1 MDSVYYLKNKRK
13 PSLTFSDLMQRK
25 QQQKELPPGQSIMAS
40 ILQSIPREAN
50 VTKIDYEGPRIALY
64 TTSPRYLMEH
74 NEIISNLVNVIKK
87 RIVVRTD
94 ESIRKLEEDARKILT
109 ECIPKE
115 ANLQGTFFDTATGEV
130 SVEVKRPWLLQKNAE
145 DFNHAE
151 VTEKT
156 GWKLRVRKA
165 TTNPS
170 STIQAINYNLK
181 ISSADR
187 GKQLKQVGEK
197 IFRPRL
203 TQKSEVSL
211 LTLGGFGQVGR
222 SCMLLTTPD
231 SKILIDC
238 GINPGARSPMD
249 SFPRLDWANITLDDL
264 DAVVIGHAHLD
275 HTGFLPVLCKYG
287 YKGPIYCTEP
297 TLPMM
302 NLIQLDAIKV
312 ASAQGRTPMY
322 ADRDVKQIMKQA
334 ITIPYGTVTDISP
347 DIKLVLAN
355 AGHIL
360 GSALCHFHIGNGDHN
375 FVYSGDIKF
384 AKSILFESASWN
396 FPRVETLLIEST
408 YGAKEDIQ
416 ASRQE
421 VESSFLKSVNS
432 VLKDGGKVLIPIP
445 AVGRAQEIMMVIDQY
460 MKSGEMVEAPVFYE
474 GMIAEASAI
483 HEAYPEYL
491 ARELKQRILETD
503 DNPFDSE
510 YFTNVE
516 HPDAREEPLRE
527 GTPCIIIATSGM
539 LEGGPVLEYFKNIA
553 PNKKNKIL
561 FVSYQVN
568 GTLGRRVLEGAK
580 QVSLIGREGKVEV
593 VTIECGIERLD
604 GFSGHS
610 DYNQLISFVHKLRPK
625 LRRVLVNHGE
635 RRKSENLSM
644 SIRRMLR
651 IPTHYPQIQE
661 AIKLF

>member
-1 MDSVYYLKNKRK
+1 
-13 PSLTFSDLMQRK
+13 MQRK
-25 QQQKELPPGQSIMAS
+25 QQQKELPPSSQNIMAT
-40 ILQSIPREAN
+40 ILQSIPKEAN
-50 VTKIDYEGPRIALY
+50 VTKIEYEGPRIALY
-64 TTSPRYLMEH
+64 TNTPRYLMEN

-94 ESIRKLEEDARKILT
+94 ESIRKSEEEARQILT
-109 ECIPKE
+109 QLIPKD
-115 ANLQGTFFDTATGEV
+115 ADLQGTFFDTATGEV
-130 SVEVKRPWLLQKNAE
+130 SLEAKRPWLLHRNAQE
-145 DFNHAE
+145 FNHPE
-151 VTEKT
+151 VTEKI
-156 GWKLRVRKA
+156 GWKLRIRKA

-170 STIQAINYNLK
+170 STIQTINYNLK

-187 GKQLKQVGEK
+187 SKQLRQIGDE

-211 LTLGGFGQVGR
+211 FTLGGFGQVGR
-222 SCMLLTTPD
+222 SCMLLTTAE

-238 GINPGARSPMD
+238 GINPGARTPSE
-249 SFPRLDWANITLDDL
+249 SFPRLDWTNITLDDL

-302 NLIQLDAIKV
+302 NLIQFDAIKV

-322 ADRDVKQIMKQA
+322 SDRDVKQIMRQA
-334 ITIPYGTVTDISP
+334 ITLPYGTVTDISP

-384 AKSILFESASWN
+384 AKSILFEAASWN

-416 ASRQE
+416 PSRQE
-421 VESSFLKSVNS
+421 VESAFINAINNTLT
-432 VLKDGGKVLIPIP
+432 DGGKILIPIP
-445 AVGRAQEIMMVIDQY
+445 AVGRAQEIMMVIDHY
-460 MKSGEMVEAPVFYE
+460 MKSGEMVEASVFTE
-474 GMIAEASAI
+474 GMISEASSI

-491 ARELKQRILETD
+491 ARELRQKILETD

-516 HPDAREEPLRE
+516 HPDAREEPLRD
-527 GTPCIIIATSGM
+527 GSPCIILATSGM
-539 LEGGPVLEYFKNIA
+539 LEGGPVLEYLKNIA
-553 PNKKNKIL
+553 PDKKNKIL

-568 GTLGRRVLEGAK
+568 GTLGRRVLDGSK
-580 QVSLIGREGKVEV
+580 QVSLMGKEGKVQV
-593 VTIECGIERLD
+593 VNINCGIEKLD

-644 SIRRMLR
+644 SIRRMFR
-651 IPTHYPQIQE
+651 VASHYPQIQE

>member
-1 MDSVYYLKNKRK
+1 
-13 PSLTFSDLMQRK
+13 
-25 QQQKELPPGQSIMAS
+25 
-40 ILQSIPREAN
+40 
-50 VTKIDYEGPRIALY
+50 
-64 TTSPRYLMEH
+64 
-74 NEIISNLVNVIKK
+74 
-87 RIVVRTD
+87 
-94 ESIRKLEEDARKILT
+94 
-109 ECIPKE
+109 
-115 ANLQGTFFDTATGEV
+115 
-130 SVEVKRPWLLQKNAE
+130 
-145 DFNHAE
+145 
-151 VTEKT
+151 
-156 GWKLRVRKA
+156 
-165 TTNPS
+165 
-170 STIQAINYNLK
+170 
-181 ISSADR
+181 
-187 GKQLKQVGEK
+187 
-197 IFRPRL
+197 
-203 TQKSEVSL
+203 
-211 LTLGGFGQVGR
+211 
-222 SCMLLTTPD
+222 MLLTTPD

-238 GINPGARSPMD
+238 GINPGAKTPTD

-312 ASAQGRTPMY
+312 AAAQGRTPMY
-322 ADRDVKQIMKQA
+322 AERDVKQIMKQA
-334 ITIPYGTVTDISP
+334 ITIPYTTVTDISP
-347 DIKLVLAN
+347 DIKLVFAN

-384 AKSILFESASWN
+384 AKSILFESANWN

-421 VESSFLKSVNS
+421 VESSFIKSVNS
-432 VLKDGGKVLIPIP
+432 ILKENGKVLIPIP

-491 ARELKQRILETD
+491 ARELRQRILETD

-527 GTPCIIIATSGM
+527 NSPAIIIATSGM
-539 LEGGPVLEYFKNIA
+539 LEGGPVLEYFRNIA
-553 PNKKNKIL
+553 PDKKNKIL

-580 QVSLIGREGKVEV
+580 QVSLIGREGKVEI

-644 SIRRMLR
+644 SIRRMFR

>member
-1 MDSVYYLKNKRK
+1 
-13 PSLTFSDLMQRK
+13 MQRR
-25 QQQKELPPGQSIMAS
+25 QQQKELPSGQHIMAT
-40 ILQSIPREAN
+40 ILQSIPKEASI
-50 VTKIDYEGPRIALY
+50 TKIEYEGPRIALY
-64 TTSPRYLMEH
+64 TNSPRYLME
-74 NEIISNLVNVIKK
+74 NNDIISNLVNVIKK

-94 ESIRKLEEDARKILT
+94 ETIRKSEEDARKILNQVV
-109 ECIPKE
+109 PKDAKLE
-115 ANLQGTFFDTATGEV
+115 NTFFDTATGEV
-130 SVEVKRPWLLQKNAE
+130 SIEVKRPWLLQRNAE
-145 DFNHAE
+145 EFNHTD

-156 GWKLRVRKA
+156 GWKLRIRKA
-165 TTNPS
+165 TTIPS
-170 STIQAINYNLK
+170 NTIKTINYNLK
-181 ISSADR
+181 VSSAER
-187 GKQLKQVGEK
+187 SKQLRQIGDE

-203 TQKSEVSL
+203 AQKSEVSL
-211 LTLGGFGQVGR
+211 FTLGGFGQVGR
-222 SCMLLTTPD
+222 SCMLLSTSE

-238 GINPGARSPMD
+238 GINPGARTPSE
-249 SFPRLDWANITLDDL
+249 SFPRLDWLNITLDDL

-322 ADRDVKQIMKQA
+322 SDRDVKQIMKQT
-334 ITIPYGTVTDISP
+334 ITLPYGTVTDISP

-360 GSALCHFHIGNGDHN
+360 GSSLCHFHIGNGDHN

-384 AKSILFESASWN
+384 GKSILFEAANWN

-416 ASRQE
+416 PSRQQ
-421 VESSFLKSVNS
+421 VESAFINAINNTLA
-432 VLKDGGKVLIPIP
+432 DGGKVLIPIP
-445 AVGRAQEIMMVIDQY
+445 AVGRAQEIMLVIDHY
-460 MKSGEMVEAPVFYE
+460 MKSGEMVEAPVFTE
-474 GMIAEASAI
+474 GMISEASAI

-491 ARELKQRILETD
+491 ERELKQKILETD

-516 HPDAREEPLRE
+516 HQDGRDEPLRE
-527 GTPCIIIATSGM
+527 GSPCIILATSGM
-539 LEGGPVLEYFKNIA
+539 LEGGPVLEYFKNLA
-553 PNKKNKIL
+553 PDKNNKLL

-568 GTLGRRVLEGAK
+568 GTMGRRVLDGAR
-580 QVSLIGREGKVEV
+580 QVSMLGREGKIEV
-593 VTIECGIERLD
+593 VNINCGIEKLD

-610 DYNQLISFVHKLRPK
+610 DYNQLISFVQRLRPK

-644 SIRRMLR
+644 SIRRMFR
-651 IPTHYPQIQE
+651 VASHYPQIQE

>member
-1 MDSVYYLKNKRK
+1 
-13 PSLTFSDLMQRK
+13 MQRK
-25 QQQKELPPGQSIMAS
+25 QQQKELPPSQSIMAT
-40 ILQSIPREAN
+40 ILQSIPKEAN

-64 TTSPRYLMEH
+64 TTSPKYLMEH

-94 ESIRKLEEDARKILT
+94 ESIRKLEEDARQILNQ
-109 ECIPKE
+109 CIPQE

-130 SVEVKRPWLLQKNAE
+130 SVEVKRPWLLQKNAQ
-145 DFNHAE
+145 DFSQAD

-181 ISSADR
+181 VSSADR
-187 GKQLKQVGEK
+187 GRQLKQVGEK

-203 TQKSEVSL
+203 AQKSEVSL
-211 LTLGGFGQVGR
+211 MTLGGFGQVGR

-238 GINPGARSPMD
+238 GINPGARNPME

-264 DAVVIGHAHLD
+264 DAVVISHAHLD

-312 ASAQGRTPMY
+312 AAAQGRTPMY
-322 ADRDVKQIMKQA
+322 SDRDVKQIMKQA

-375 FVYSGDIKF
+375 FVYSGDLKF

-416 ASRQE
+416 PSRPE
-421 VESSFLKSVNS
+421 VESAFINAVNT

-491 ARELKQRILETD
+491 ARELRQKILETD

-527 GTPCIIIATSGM
+527 GSPAIIIATSGM
-539 LEGGPVLEYFKNIA
+539 LEGGPVLEYFRNIA
-553 PNKKNKIL
+553 PDKKNKIL

-568 GTLGRRVLEGAK
+568 GTLGRRVLDGAR

-593 VTIECGIERLD
+593 VNINCGIERLD

-644 SIRRMLR
+644 SIRRMFR
-651 IPTHYPQIQE
+651 VPAHYPQIQE

>member
-1 MDSVYYLKNKRK
+1 
-13 PSLTFSDLMQRK
+13 MQRR
-25 QQQKELPPGQSIMAS
+25 QQQKELPSGQNIMAT
-40 ILQSIPREAN
+40 ILQSIPKEAS
-50 VTKIDYEGPRIALY
+50 VTKIEYEGPRIALY
-64 TTSPRYLMEH
+64 TNTPRYLMEN

-94 ESIRKLEEDARKILT
+94 ESVRKSEEDARKLLT
-109 ECIPKE
+109 QLVPTDAK
-115 ANLQGTFFDTATGEV
+115 LQNTFFDTATGEV
-130 SVEVKRPWLLQKNAE
+130 SLEAKRPWLLQRNAE
-145 DFNHAE
+145 EFNHAE
-151 VTEKT
+151 VTEKI
-156 GWKLRVRKA
+156 GWKLRIRKA

-170 STIQAINYNLK
+170 STMQTINYNLK
-181 ISSADR
+181 VSASER
-187 GKQLKQVGEK
+187 SKQLRQIGDE

-203 TQKSEVSL
+203 AQRSEVSL
-211 LTLGGFGQVGR
+211 MTLGGFGQVGR
-222 SCMLLTTPD
+222 SCMLLSTPE
-231 SKILIDC
+231 SKILVDC
-238 GINPGARSPMD
+238 GVNPGAASPME
-249 SFPRLDWANITLDDL
+249 SYPRLDWANITLDDL

-275 HTGFLPVLCKYG
+275 HTGFLPVLTKYG

-312 ASAQGRTPMY
+312 ASAQGKTPMY
-322 ADRDVKQIMKQA
+322 SDRDVKHIMRQA
-334 ITIPYGTVTDISP
+334 ITLPYGTVTDISP
-347 DIKLVLAN
+347 DIKLVFAN

-384 AKSILFESASWN
+384 GKSILFEAASWN

-416 ASRQE
+416 PSRQE
-421 VESSFLKSVNS
+421 VESAFINAVNNT
-432 VLKDGGKVLIPIP
+432 LADGGKVLIPIP
-445 AVGRAQEIMMVIDQY
+445 AVGRAQEIMMVIDHY
-460 MKSGEMVEAPVFYE
+460 MKSGEMVEAPVFTE
-474 GMIAEASAI
+474 GMISEASAI
-483 HEAYPEYL
+483 HEAHPEYL
-491 ARELKQRILETD
+491 ARELRQKILETD

-516 HPDAREEPLRE
+516 HADGREEALRE
-527 GTPCIIIATSGM
+527 NSPCIILATSGM

-553 PNKKNKIL
+553 PDKNNKIL

-568 GTLGRRVLEGAK
+568 GTLGRRVLDGAR
-580 QVSLIGREGKVEV
+580 QVSLLGKEGKVEV
-593 VTIECGIERLD
+593 VNINCSMEKLD

-610 DYNQLISFVHKLRPK
+610 DYNQLISFVQKLRPK

-635 RRKSENLSM
+635 RRKSENLAM
-644 SIRRMLR
+644 SIRRMFR
-651 IPTHYPQIQE
+651 VPSHYPQIQE